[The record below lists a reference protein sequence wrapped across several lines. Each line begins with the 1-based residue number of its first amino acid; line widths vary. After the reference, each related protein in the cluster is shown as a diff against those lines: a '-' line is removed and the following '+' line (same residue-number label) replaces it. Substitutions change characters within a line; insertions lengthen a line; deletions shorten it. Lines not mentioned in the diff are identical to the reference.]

1 MAARGG
7 VKAVE
12 RAARGALLRA
22 LEVVLRPGPEPAFDP
37 ARLRNIA
44 VLRLDR
50 RLGNQVI
57 LFPMLEAVA
66 RACPAAR
73 IEVLAP
79 APYDVACQGLPG
91 VAHIERF
98 ERSSPFSAD
107 GWRRVRGLRSRRY
120 DLVIEAGHHHSFSLS
135 GGVLTLLLGAPLRL
149 GFRRGESP
157 RFLNIL
163 VDPPGPASPGGPAPG
178 RARVFFELARRLDPG
193 ATYSEPRWPVSPAE
207 RADALALRERLG
219 LGPRTLG
226 VHPGGRGVRRWPP
239 GRFEAVARAMEP
251 LGFQPV
257 IFLGPAEQDQAARWR
272 EAAGPAWRVVQAP
285 PLREFAALVATLS
298 LWVSADTGPLHV
310 AVAAGVPSVGV
321 LLHSEGREALEETP
335 RYHGVFR
342 EGDGPEVAEVVAA
355 LRRFAEQAEA
365 AWTSS

>member
-7 VKAVE
+7 VKSLE
-12 RAARGALLRA
+12 RAARHALLRA
-22 LEVVLRPGPEPAFDP
+22 LELVLRPGPEPAFDP
-37 ARLRNIA
+37 AGLRRIA

-57 LFPMLEAVA
+57 LFPMLEALA

-79 APYDVACQGLPG
+79 APYDVAYQGLPG
-91 VAHIERF
+91 VARVERF
-98 ERSSPFSAD
+98 ERSSPLSPD
-107 GWRRVRGLRSRRY
+107 GWRRVRALRSRDY

-135 GGVLTLLLGAPLRL
+135 GGMLTLLLGAPLRL

-163 VDPPGPASPGGPAPG
+163 VDPPGPEGPAGPAPG
-178 RARVFFELARRLDPG
+178 RARVFFELARRLDPHARYAG
-193 ATYSEPRWPVSPAE
+193 PRWPVSPGE
-207 RADALALRERLG
+207 RAEAGLLRRRLG

-226 VHPGGRGVRRWPP
+226 VHPGGRGARRWPRE
-239 GRFEAVARAMEP
+239 RFEAVVRAMEP

-257 IFLGPAEQDQAARWR
+257 VFLGPAERDQAAGWR
-272 EAAGPAWRVVQAP
+272 AAAGSGWRVVEAP
-285 PLREFAALVATLS
+285 PLREFAALVETLS

-310 AVAAGVPSVGV
+310 AVATGVPSVGV

-335 RYHGVFR
+335 RYRALFR
-342 EGDGPEVAEVVAA
+342 EGEGPAVAEVVAA
-355 LRRFAEQAEA
+355 LRGLTEGTEA
-365 AWTSS
+365 AWT